1 MFANTQMG
9 GMNLAFPD
17 VCLTPAPP
25 SPTPIPLP
33 YPNTS
38 LGPTGV
44 PAVYNVLFMACPTH
58 NLLTQNPMSFGDTPG
73 ALMGVVSHTVMAP
86 TRSVTGAFRVLVG
99 GMPCQRLTSVN
110 IQNTVNIPGMRI
122 TPSQVKVIVLAG

>member
-9 GMNLAFPD
+9 GMNFAFPD

-44 PAVYNVLFMACPTH
+44 PAVYNVLFMATPTH
-58 NLLTQNPMSFGDTPG
+58 NLMTQYPMSFGDTPG
-73 ALMGVVSHTVMAP
+73 ALMGVVSHTVMAM
-86 TRSVTGAFRVLVG
+86 TRTVTGAFRVLVG

-110 IQNTVNIPGMRI
+110 IQNTINIPGMRI